1 MQRDLNMG
9 NQIPDPIHSGVALQ
23 SEWLFKPSSVAL
35 IGASAD
41 PMRIG
46 GRPLEYTRRAAYPGM
61 VFPVNPRYEQIQ
73 GYICYPSIL
82 SIPSAVQLAIIA
94 LPARSVPQAV
104 SECLEKGVKA
114 IVIYS
119 AGFAEVDASGKAA
132 QEAILRQCEEAGV
145 LLLGPNC
152 LGLMSIQAG
161 LMLTFT
167 TVLESIWPKPGKTS
181 VISQSGAVGSYCAA
195 LVMER
200 GLGLSKWISTG
211 NEAGID
217 VAQCIEWLANDP
229 ETGLIMSYMEG
240 CKSTERLH
248 QALSLAARNEKPVII
263 LKSGTTALGKKG
275 VSAHTGADAG
285 DDDVYDEI
293 FRSTGA
299 LRVRSMEEQVDLV
312 YAFANGV
319 FPMGRNLCIISISGG
334 VGVLLAD
341 AAYSAGLAL
350 PATQQE
356 NRRRIKELIPFS
368 SPENP
373 VDVTAQVLNDVSLLQ
388 NIIEI
393 QAADPA
399 YDTLLIFLQ
408 QLGKVDQ
415 HFHEFYPAMLEAKTR
430 YPQKLFVLCGS
441 CSPRNRLEMETAGFL
456 VFEEPQ
462 RAINCISGLVQFRE
476 RVLDN
481 TSCCIASLRPDSHG
495 EMN

>member
-9 NQIPDPIHSGVALQ
+9 NQIPDPIRSGVALE
-23 SEWLFKPSSVAL
+23 SEWLFNPSSVAL

-46 GRPLEYTRRAAYPGM
+46 GRPIEYTRRASYAGA
-61 VFPVNPRYEQIQ
+61 VFPVNPRHEQIQ
-73 GYICYPSIL
+73 GYTCYPSIL
-82 SIPSAVQLAIIA
+82 DIPSRVELAVIA
-94 LPARSVPQAV
+94 LPAQSVPQAV

-119 AGFAEVDASGKAA
+119 AGFAEVNTSGKAA
-132 QEAILRQCEEAGV
+132 QEAISQQCETAGV

-152 LGLMSIQAG
+152 LGLMSIEVG

-217 VAQCIEWLANDP
+217 VARCIEWLANDP
-229 ETGLIMSYMEG
+229 KTGLIMSYMEG

-263 LKSGTTALGKKG
+263 LKSGVTAFGKKG
-275 VSAHTGADAG
+275 VSVHTGADAG
-285 DDDVYDEI
+285 DDDIYEEI

-319 FPMGRNLCIISISGG
+319 FPMGRNVCIITISGG

-350 PATQQE
+350 PATHEE
-356 NRRRIKELIPFS
+356 NWRRIKELIPFS

-373 VDVTAQVLNDVSLLQ
+373 VDVTAQVLNDVSLLER
-388 NIIEI
+388 IIEI
-393 QAADPA
+393 QASDPA
-399 YDTLLIFLQ
+399 FDTLIVFLQ

-415 HFHEFYPAMLEAKTR
+415 HFHEFYPAMLDAKTK
-430 YPQKLFVLCGS
+430 YPQKLFVMCGS
-441 CSPRNRLEMETAGFL
+441 CSPRNRLKMETAGFL
-456 VFEEPQ
+456 VFEEPM
-462 RAINCISGLVQFRE
+462 RAISCISGLVQFRE
-476 RVLDN
+476 RVLDQK
-481 TSCCIASLRPDSHG
+481 
-495 EMN
+495 